1 MKVEV
6 EKAALVQT
14 LQKIQNITEKKTSMP
29 ILSNVLIK
37 ATEQQMLELSVTDLE
52 LSLWTQLGGN
62 VQIPGGATVSARK
75 LFEIVKELPQD
86 WVAMESLPTDRLA
99 ICAGRSRFELAT
111 IPWEDFPIMN
121 FYHDLNYISCD
132 ATLVKNS
139 LNKTI
144 YGIPS
149 EDDPFSVAGLYL
161 QPLDS
166 THMRFVA
173 SDGHRLAYV
182 ELPMQSLANWDIG
195 AGIIIPRK
203 GVQEILR
210 MVEKEAEV
218 SLGISENCLMVKTT
232 NVLLSVRLLEAQ
244 FPEYQLIIP
253 EERPYAFQVERDAL
267 YHALK
272 RMAILTDQKWRHVR
286 LSIHEGILELE
297 AGNQELGVANESL
310 DIEYQGEQF
319 TTAFNIHY
327 MMEAI
332 QVLESE
338 QVRFEWVDQFHGG
351 VFLGPQ
357 DPQYLS
363 LIMPMVV

>member
-14 LQKIQNITEKKTSMP
+14 LQKVQNITEKKTSMP

-37 ATEQQMLELSVTDLE
+37 ATDQQVLELSVTDLE

-62 VQIPGGATVSARK
+62 VQTPGGVTVSARK
-75 LFEIVKELPQD
+75 LLEIVKELPQD
-86 WVAMESLPTDRLA
+86 FVAMESLPTDRLA
-99 ICAGRSRFELAT
+99 ISAGRSRFELAT

-121 FYHDLNYISCD
+121 FYQDLDYINCD
-132 ATLVKNS
+132 ASLVKDC
-139 LNKTI
+139 LNKTL
-144 YGIPS
+144 YGIPT

-161 QPLDS
+161 QPMDS
-166 THMRFVA
+166 EHLRFVA

-182 ELPMQSLANWDIG
+182 ELPTESLANWDVG

-210 MVEKEAEV
+210 MLEKETEV
-218 SLGISENCLMVKTT
+218 LLGISENCLMVKTT
-232 NVLLSVRLLEAQ
+232 HALLSIRLLEAQ

-253 EERPYAFQVERDAL
+253 DERPSAFLIERDTL

-286 LSIHEGILELE
+286 LSINDGILELE
-297 AGNQELGVANESL
+297 AGNQELGIANENL

-319 TTAFNIHY
+319 TTAFNIRY
-327 MMEAI
+327 MMDAI
-332 QVLESE
+332 QVLDSDK
-338 QVRFEWVDQFHGG
+338 VRFEWVDQFHGG
-351 VFLGPQ
+351 VFLGPD